1 MDQFLNSI
9 SIPLLKMVRVITQ
22 ETFDAAVK
30 ENKEDLDMS
39 PEEAVKEAV
48 EQFEAQVGGE
58 RVTTSFE
65 SHAGLG
71 R

>member
-1 MDQFLNSI
+1 
-9 SIPLLKMVRVITQ
+9 MVRVITQ

-58 RVTTSFE
+58 RVVRSCE
-65 SHAGLG
+65 SHAGFG
-71 R
+71 Q